1 MTSCRFH
8 FRASRREGMHTG
20 QLLIR
25 IIHKRKTV
33 HIFTDYKIYPEEWDI
48 HTHTITI
55 PVHTLSRHHYLYTIK
70 KSMDRDLFRLQ
81 TIIHMLEKQGEYS
94 VKDIVRMFKKGPET
108 DSLKRY
114 CEGITKKLE
123 HSGHERTARAYG
135 SAVNSLCKFTGGR
148 EIGLKDIDTSL
159 ILAYE
164 SFLMNEGLKLNT
176 ISFYMRNLRA
186 IYNRAIKE
194 NIILPKE
201 ESPFDKVFTG
211 VAESEKRTLNYN
223 ELNQLA
229 QMDYLLDSQTDKKT
243 AGGIKA
249 VSPTISFL

>member
-1 MTSCRFH
+1 M
-8 FRASRREGMHTG
+8 E
-20 QLLIR
+20 
-25 IIHKRKTV
+25 
-33 HIFTDYKIYPEEWDI
+33 
-48 HTHTITI
+48 
-55 PVHTLSRHHYLYTIK
+55 
-70 KSMDRDLFRLQ
+70 
-81 TIIHMLEKQGEYS
+81 
-94 VKDIVRMFKKGPET
+94 
-108 DSLKRY
+108 
-114 CEGITKKLE
+114 
-123 HSGHERTARAYG
+123 